1 MENIRKIAGFLADF
15 RNLRCYELLNFN
27 PLGESKYRALE
38 MKNSFLSARPL
49 KPEDLNRL
57 REAAESAGNLKV
69 QVG

>member
-1 MENIRKIAGFLADF
+1 
-15 RNLRCYELLNFN
+15 
-27 PLGESKYRALE
+27 